1 MKKKILSVF
10 TVIVVLV
17 ATQFVAVTN
26 AEVLWTGTPGLDAT
40 MDLQIFGIGGV
51 RPDQT
56 TGKAT
61 FRALIGRGVTQDERY
76 EKTPIK
82 DATIT
87 VYDSIGSKV
96 IADYENETPIAVY
109 NTTDPYQFDENG
121 SPEYQQYRNAEVE
134 IEGFVGR
141 DRDLFFVSSK
151 EGYESRAS
159 EGFIFPVNTYTVTFV
174 SNGGTLID
182 SQYNL
187 LIDSHADEPMV
198 PQKEGY
204 EFDGWYRDDS
214 FEETSRWDFEFDT
227 IQGNTTLYGK
237 WRVVEVP
244 IQMFT
249 VTYQDGSDN
258 ESYFV
263 NQIYDVA
270 EGTTTPAYLGI
281 PEREG
286 YTFVGWSPEVANVVT
301 QNVDY
306 RAQWVSKSVPIQ
318 TFTVTYLDG
327 SNNESFFVNQMYDV
341 AEGTMTPHYVGTPK
355 REGYTFAGWSPE
367 VADVVTQDV
376 EYIAQWQKEPVKPV
390 EENREE
396 SSVESLPLTG
406 TPHNSVGVLTMSSG
420 AVLYLISVLK
430 RKRNDLI

>member
-1 MKKKILSVF
+1 MIQK
-10 TVIVVLV
+10 
-17 ATQFVAVTN
+17 
-26 AEVLWTGTPGLDAT
+26 
-40 MDLQIFGIGGV
+40 
-51 RPDQT
+51 
-56 TGKAT
+56 
-61 FRALIGRGVTQDERY
+61 
-76 EKTPIK
+76 
-82 DATIT
+82 
-87 VYDSIGSKV
+87 
-96 IADYENETPIAVY
+96 
-109 NTTDPYQFDENG
+109 
-121 SPEYQQYRNAEVE
+121 
-134 IEGFVGR
+134 
-141 DRDLFFVSSK
+141 
-151 EGYESRAS
+151 
-159 EGFIFPVNTYTVTFV
+159 
-174 SNGGTLID
+174 
-182 SQYNL
+182 YNL

-214 FEETSRWDFEFDT
+214 FEKTSRWDFEFDT

-286 YTFVGWSPEVANVVT
+286 YAFVGWSPEVANVVT

-355 REGYTFAGWSPE
+355 REGYTFAGWSPQ

-406 TPHNSVGVLTMSSG
+406 TPHNSAGVLTMSSG

-430 RKRNDLI
+430 RKRNDMI